1 MGPGGQ
7 AKQGPVNL
15 EHKKILIT
23 GGAGY
28 LGRALIRRLLPLNP
42 KEIVIASRDEVKHAQ
57 IRKDFPSV
65 TCYVCDVRDYQ
76 RLRRACFG
84 VDIVIH
90 AAAMK
95 RVESC
100 TFDPQEAIKTN
111 LGGSQNVIEAAID
124 NDVPIVVG
132 ISSDKACA
140 PVNLYG
146 CTKATME
153 HLFLSSNS
161 YNLGGV
167 PRFSVVRY
175 GNVMGSTGSVIPL
188 FLKQKK
194 TGVLTLTDA
203 RMTRFMMTVDEAVDL
218 VFQAIENPEPGL
230 IYPTDCPAMCV
241 MDIAKVIAPDTETKI
256 IGARPEEK
264 LHEAMYQNPDGSY
277 YSSDKPTRWF
287 GRLELAAWLD
297 SNYPEWR

>member
-1 MGPGGQ
+1 M
-7 AKQGPVNL
+7 NL
-15 EHKKILIT
+15 GHRKVLIT

-42 KEIVIASRDEVKHAQ
+42 KEIVIASRDEVKHAE
-57 IRKDFPSV
+57 IRKAFPDV

-111 LGGSQNVIEAAID
+111 VGGSQNVIEAAID

-146 CTKATME
+146 CTKATLE

-167 PRFSVVRY
+167 PRFSVARY
-175 GNVMGSTGSVIPL
+175 GNVQGSTGSVIPL

-194 TGVLTLTDA
+194 AGVLTVTDE

-218 VFQAIENPEPGL
+218 VFQAIESPTPGL
-230 IYPTDCPAMCV
+230 FLPRECPAMRV
-241 MDIAKVIAPDTETKI
+241 LDIAKTIAPNAEIKI

-264 LHEAMYQNPDGSY
+264 LHEAMFQREDGSY
-277 YSSDKPTRWF
+277 YTSDTPARWYTQA
-287 GRLELAAWLD
+287 ELQAFLA
-297 SNYPEWR
+297 SAYPGWDA

>member
-1 MGPGGQ
+1 M
-7 AKQGPVNL
+7 NL
-15 EHKKILIT
+15 DHKKVLVT

-42 KEIVIASRDEVKHAQ
+42 KEIVIASRDEVKHAE
-57 IRKDFPSV
+57 IRKAFPGV

-111 LGGSQNVIEAAID
+111 VHGSQNVIEAAID
-124 NDVPIVVG
+124 NDVPIVIGV
-132 ISSDKACA
+132 SSDKACA
-140 PVNLYG
+140 PANLYG

-175 GNVMGSTGSVIPL
+175 GNVLGSTGSVIPL
-188 FLKQKK
+188 FLRQKK
-194 TGVLTLTDA
+194 VGSLTVTDE

-218 VFQAIENPEPGL
+218 VFQAIENPEPSL
-230 IYPTDCPAMCV
+230 VLPKDCPAMRV
-241 MDIAKVIAPDTETKI
+241 VDIAQTIAPQATLKI

-264 LHEAMYQNPDGSY
+264 LHEAMFQREDGSY
-277 YSSDKPTRWF
+277 YSSDAPARWYTRAE
-287 GRLELAAWLD
+287 LEAFLTSAYPGWD
-297 SNYPEWR
+297 S

>member
-1 MGPGGQ
+1 
-7 AKQGPVNL
+7 L
-15 EHKKILIT
+15 DLSHRKILIT

-28 LGRALIRRLLPLNP
+28 LGRALVRRLLQLNP

-57 IRKDFPSV
+57 MRREFPGL
-65 TCYVCDVRDYQ
+65 TYYVCDVRDYQ

-84 VDIVIH
+84 VDILIH

-111 LGGSQNVIEAAID
+111 VQGSQNVVEAAID
-124 NDVPIVVG
+124 NEIPVVVG

-140 PVNLYG
+140 PANLYG

-167 PRFSVVRY
+167 PKFSVVRY
-175 GNVMGSTGSVIPL
+175 PNVLGSTGSVIPL
-188 FLKQKK
+188 FLQQKK
-194 TGVLTLTDA
+194 TGTLTITNPE
-203 RMTRFMMTVDEAVDL
+203 MTRFVIPVDKAVDL
-218 VFQAIENPEPGL
+218 VFKAIEAPDPGL
-230 IYPTDCPAMCV
+230 FLPDDLPSMRV
-241 MDIAKVIAPDTETKI
+241 SDIAQTIAPDAEVQI

-264 LHEAMYQNPDGSY
+264 MHECMAVNADGSY
-277 YSSDKPTRWF
+277 WSSDKPSRWF
-287 GRLELAAWLD
+287 GREELRTWLD
-297 SNYPEWR
+297 DNHPGWRA